1 MVARHLCSELIIMR
15 LKTLFIPLLFVLFT
29 ISASA
34 QEKYTLSGTI
44 SDALSGETLIGAV
57 VAVAEQPTKGAASNE
72 YGFYSI
78 TLPKG
83 QYTLIIKYTGYQT
96 QQKAVTLNANQRINI
111 ELTDEGSVLE
121 AVVITGEAENENVVD
136 AKMGTEKV
144 DMKEINKLPVL
155 FGERDILKSI
165 QLLPGVKSAGEGNSG
180 FFVRGGQADQNLILL
195 DEAPVYNASHL
206 LGFFSTFNSDAIK
219 DATLYKGSAPANFG
233 GRASSVLDIRMNEG
247 NNKDYRIGG
256 GIGLIS
262 SRLLV
267 EGPIVKDKGS
277 FIVTGRRTYA
287 DVFLKAS
294 NDETLRESQ
303 LYFYDLNLKANY
315 QLNDKNRVFL
325 SAYSGRDVLGVAD
338 AFGLDWG
345 NTTVTARWNHISS
358 DKLFSNTS
366 LIFSDYNYKIGISSS
381 ALDIDILSRIQDYN
395 IKQEWQY
402 FPGGNS
408 KFKFGLNG
416 IYHTITPGE
425 ITASEGSGVNDSA
438 DLSKQNAFESAIYG
452 NGETKIGTRWNLN
465 YGIRLSTFSPLG
477 GNHYTF
483 DDNGNVLD
491 TTTYADNEIVKTYAI
506 PEPRFTASYLLNES
520 TSLKAGYARNAQYL
534 HLITNATAASPT
546 DLWIPT
552 SKNVKPQI
560 ADQVSFGY
568 FKNLRNNMFEISAEV
583 YYKDMQNQID
593 YRNGATT
600 QGNELIEGELLYGD
614 GRAYG
619 LELLVK
625 KKKGKFTG
633 WIGYTLSRTERQ
645 IEGINENDWY
655 PSRQDRTHEIS
666 VVAVYDVNERWSLS
680 SAWIYYTGN
689 AVTFPSGKYQV
700 DGETYLVYTERNGY
714 RMPAYHRL
722 DFSATLYNKK
732 REKFE
737 SNWNF
742 SIYNA
747 YGRENAFTITFRDND
762 DDPSRT
768 SAYQTTL
775 FRWVPSITYNFLF
788 K

>member
-1 MVARHLCSELIIMR
+1 MVVRHLCSELIFMR
-15 LKTLFIPLLFVLFT
+15 LKLLFIPLLFVLFT

-34 QEKYTLSGTI
+34 QDKFTISGTV
-44 SDALSGETLIGAV
+44 SDSLSGETLIGAV
-57 VAVAEQPTKGAASNE
+57 VAVSELPGKGAVSNE
-72 YGFYSI
+72 YGFYSM

-83 QYTLIIKYTGYQT
+83 NYTLIVKFLGFQT
-96 QQKAVTLNANQRINI
+96 IQRKVELSENRRLNIALADESSILKAV
-111 ELTDEGSVLE
+111 E
-121 AVVITGEAENENVVD
+121 ITAEAENQNVTD
-136 AKMGTEKV
+136 AKMGTERV

-155 FGERDILKSI
+155 FGERDLLKSI

-219 DATLYKGSAPANFG
+219 DATLYKGSAPAQFG

-277 FIVTGRRTYA
+277 FLITGRRTYA

-294 NDETLRESQ
+294 PNETLKQSK
-303 LYFYDLNLKANY
+303 LYFYDINFKANY
-315 QLNDKNRVFL
+315 QLNERNRVFL
-325 SAYSGRDVLGVAD
+325 SAYSGKDVLGVAD

-345 NTTVTARWNHISS
+345 NTTVTARWNHIVNERW
-358 DKLFSNTS
+358 FSNTS
-366 LIFSDYNYKIGISSS
+366 LIFSDYNYNIGISSS

-395 IKQEWQY
+395 VKQEWQF
-402 FPGGNS
+402 FPGTNS
-408 KFKFGLNG
+408 NFRFGVNG
-416 IYHTITPGE
+416 IYHAITPGE
-425 ITASEGSGVNDSA
+425 ITASETSGVDDSA
-438 DLSKQNAFESAIYG
+438 DLTKRYAFESAVYA
-452 NGETKIGTRWNLN
+452 NGESKIGTNWNLS
-465 YGIRLSTFSPLG
+465 YGVRLSTFSPLG
-477 GNHYTF
+477 GDHYKF
-483 DDNGNVLD
+483 DRAGNVLD
-491 TTTYADNEIVKTYAI
+491 TTSYSDNEIVKTYII
-506 PEPRFTASYLLNES
+506 PEPRFTASYVMNES

-534 HLITNATAASPT
+534 HLISNATSASPT

-560 ADQVSFGY
+560 ADQVSFGV
-568 FKNLRNNMFEISAEV
+568 FKNIKNNTFEFSAEV

-593 YRNGATT
+593 YRDGAST

-619 LELLVK
+619 IELLIK
-625 KKKGKFTG
+625 KKKGKFSG
-633 WIGYTLSRTERQ
+633 WVGYTLSRTERQ
-645 IEGINENDWY
+645 IDGINNNDWY
-655 PSRQDRTHEIS
+655 ASRQDRTHEIS
-666 VVAVYDVNERWSLS
+666 VVGVYDINDRWSLS
-680 SAWIYYTGN
+680 SSWVYYTGN
-689 AVTFPSGKYQV
+689 AVTFPSGKYEV

-732 REKFE
+732 KEKFE

-747 YGRENAFTITFRDND
+747 YGRENAFSINFRDND

-768 SAYQTTL
+768 AAYQTTL